1 MTKQKIIYSLSRRS
15 FIYGLLAGAVITSV
29 PFYLKKYQ
37 LDSGVKNEFRLPN
50 NGAYELPELSYY
62 PITHVDE
69 LYIVYNRVFQE
80 ITPGLR
86 ASPYFQENEY
96 QIFKVLRS
104 NNFFLLANEYIVRL
118 REHFKDDTLFLPND
132 IKIGG
137 MILSQSIQS
146 YPEAWA
152 KIIHAAITFNPKI
165 TKDFLMRGVNDV

>member
-1 MTKQKIIYSLSRRS
+1 VTKNKLIYSSSRRN
-15 FIYGLLAGAVITSV
+15 FIYGLLAGAAITSV
-29 PFYLKKYQ
+29 PFYLKEFQ
-37 LDSGVKNEFRLPN
+37 LDSGGKNEFRLPN
-50 NGAYELPELSYY
+50 DGGNGLPELNYY

-80 ITPGLR
+80 IVPRLR
-86 ASPYFQENEY
+86 QSPYFQENEY
-96 QIFKVLRS
+96 QIFKVLTS

-118 REHFKDDTLFLPND
+118 REHFKDDALFLPND
-132 IKIGG
+132 RKIGG

-165 TKDFLMRGVNDV
+165 TKDFLMQGGE